1 MERKKILTSLETTEK
16 IEDLE
21 RQVDRLNKSI
31 MLLARATY
39 RGRDLGKVRGKMFVD
54 FMRQMSDEIKQK
66 N

>member
-1 MERKKILTSLETTEK
+1 MRRKILSTVEMMDK

-39 RGRDLGKVRGKMFVD
+39 LDQSIGKRRHEMFTG
-54 FMRQMSDEIKQK
+54 FMREMSDEIKEK